1 MQLKIVDNFWW
12 IANNLKNKY
21 HIPFRSSNLEI
32 KVERLGKNVIIR
44 LSGRLD
50 ITQSDEV
57 ESLLSKDVQ
66 SGEGDMI
73 INLGQISYISSS
85 GIRIFVGMVRELG
98 RQNRKLKLCNITP
111 PVKKVFDVVELL
123 DLFEVFNTEEEA
135 IQSLK

>member
-1 MQLKIVDNFWW
+1 MDIKIE
-12 IANNLKNKY
+12 K
-21 HIPFRSSNLEI
+21 
-32 KVERLGKNVIIR
+32 LGKHVLVR

-57 ESLLSKDVQ
+57 ESTLSKDVQ

-73 INLGQISYISSS
+73 INLGQVSYISSS

-98 RQNRKLKLCNITP
+98 RQGRKLKLCNITP

-123 DLFEVFNTEEEA
+123 DLFEVYNSEEEA
-135 IQSLK
+135 VKSLE

>member
-1 MQLKIVDNFWW
+1 M
-12 IANNLKNKY
+12 
-21 HIPFRSSNLEI
+21 EI
-32 KVERLGKNVIIR
+32 KVERLGKNVIVR

-66 SGEGDMI
+66 SGEGDMV
-73 INLGQISYISSS
+73 INLAQISYISSS

-123 DLFEVFNTEEEA
+123 VTAALNGTQPDKGIVKDGTGAFSTQIVFD
-135 IQSLK
+135 I

>member
-1 MQLKIVDNFWW
+1 MDIKIE
-12 IANNLKNKY
+12 K
-21 HIPFRSSNLEI
+21 
-32 KVERLGKNVIIR
+32 LGKHVLVR

-57 ESLLSKDVQ
+57 ESTLSKDVQ

-73 INLGQISYISSS
+73 INLGQVSYISSS

-98 RQNRKLKLCNITP
+98 RQGRKLKLCNITA

-123 DLFEVFNTEEEA
+123 DLFEVYNSEEEA
-135 IQSLK
+135 VKSLD

>member
-1 MQLKIVDNFWW
+1 
-12 IANNLKNKY
+12 
-21 HIPFRSSNLEI
+21 LEI
-32 KVERLGKNVIIR
+32 KVERLGKNVIVR

-73 INLGQISYISSS
+73 INLAQISYISSS

-123 DLFEVFNTEEEA
+123 DLFEVFATEEEA
-135 IQSLK
+135 ITSFNS